1 MASARFAP
9 QCFRNS
15 FGCSRLRAQVNACSL
30 PIIREIE
37 KQAAAYH
44 SKLGAL
50 SVQTQSLFVDLSMV
64 SPTLSFLPTSSRR

>member
-1 MASARFAP
+1 M
-9 QCFRNS
+9 
-15 FGCSRLRAQVNACSL
+15 NACSL